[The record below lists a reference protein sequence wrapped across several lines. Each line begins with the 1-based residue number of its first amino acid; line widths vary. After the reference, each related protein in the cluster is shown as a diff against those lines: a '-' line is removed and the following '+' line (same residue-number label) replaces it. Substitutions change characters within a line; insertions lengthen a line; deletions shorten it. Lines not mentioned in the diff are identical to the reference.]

1 MLGRCPN
8 EGFGIAGPGYS
19 INRWAYRL
27 RSFRIDIERTNCSS
41 ASNSV
46 TMLSAKEIAD
56 LHSQLTRDWHEATTS
71 RESPAREWLDLVAR
85 QHRANFD
92 LWHIEDAARTP
103 HVADAELA
111 KVKRRIDQTNQ
122 LRNDLSEELDRTL
135 LKFLEER
142 GLPNA
147 TAPLNS
153 ESPGLMID
161 RLSIL
166 ALKIYHTREETERKD
181 APEGHAERNRARLE
195 VLEEQCTDLAGC
207 LDVLWNEALSG
218 SRRFKL
224 YRQMKMYNDPT
235 LNPSIYR
242 KSTHDDAP

>member
-1 MLGRCPN
+1 
-8 EGFGIAGPGYS
+8 
-19 INRWAYRL
+19 
-27 RSFRIDIERTNCSS
+27 
-41 ASNSV
+41 
-46 TMLSAKEIAD
+46 MLSAKEITD
-56 LHSQLTRDWHEATTS
+56 LQNRLTRTWHEAPG
-71 RESPAREWLDLVAR
+71 RGHSPAGEWLDLVVR

-122 LRNDLSEELDRTL
+122 LRNDLTEELDRTL
-135 LKFLEER
+135 LKWLETQE
-142 GLPNA
+142 LPNA

-181 APEGHAERNRARLE
+181 APDGHAQRNQVRLE
-195 VLEEQCTDLAGC
+195 VL
-207 LDVLWNEALSG
+207 
-218 SRRFKL
+218 
-224 YRQMKMYNDPT
+224 
-235 LNPSIYR
+235 
-242 KSTHDDAP
+242 

>member
-1 MLGRCPN
+1 
-8 EGFGIAGPGYS
+8 
-19 INRWAYRL
+19 
-27 RSFRIDIERTNCSS
+27 
-41 ASNSV
+41 
-46 TMLSAKEIAD
+46 MLSAKEITDSHDRLA
-56 LHSQLTRDWHEATTS
+56 REWHEVTTS
-71 RESPAREWLDLVAR
+71 GQSPTGKWLDLVAR

-103 HVADAELA
+103 HVADSELA

-166 ALKIYHTREETERKD
+166 ALKIYHTREEAARQD
-181 APEGHAERNRARLE
+181 APEGHADRNRTRLR
-195 VLEEQCTDLAGC
+195 VLEEQCADLAGC
-207 LDVLWNEALSG
+207 LDALWSETLNG

-224 YRQMKMYNDPT
+224 YRQMKMYNDPA
-235 LNPSIYR
+235 LNPAIYGD
-242 KSTHDDAP
+242 STPE